1 MAIPVRRCGLPRG
14 AWVTIGSLVAV
25 HFLGCAA
32 TSWDRVA
39 PPVGTLALAGVGGM
53 PDWEEALERGR
64 MVYLQDCSQ
73 CHVPEPILAYSI
85 EEWGRI
91 LPEMIEETVLT
102 ASQEADL
109 RLYVESVLELELQG

>member
-1 MAIPVRRCGLPRG
+1 
-14 AWVTIGSLVAV
+14 
-25 HFLGCAA
+25 
-32 TSWDRVA
+32 
-39 PPVGTLALAGVGGM
+39 
-53 PDWEEALERGR
+53 

-109 RLYVESVLELELQG
+109 RLYVESVLELERQG